1 MASKYHDEQNPSCAQ
16 IQDIRPGEEEAGW
29 VLGSRTGITHV
40 AFLIIS
46 SLLAVD

>member
-1 MASKYHDEQNPSCAQ
+1 MLIRILPSCAQ
-16 IQDIRPGEEEAGW
+16 IQDVRPGEEGAGC